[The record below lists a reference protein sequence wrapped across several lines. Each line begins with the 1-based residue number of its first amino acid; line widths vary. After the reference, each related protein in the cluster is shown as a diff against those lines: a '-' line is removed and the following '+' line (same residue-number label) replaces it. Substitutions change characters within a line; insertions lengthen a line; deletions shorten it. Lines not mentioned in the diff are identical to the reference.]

1 MTIRALLILF
11 AMTLAGC
18 GYSGSSSGPGAS
30 MAASGAPAKRGGKG
44 YRWSSLYRDDVRTV
58 AVPTFTNRSFR
69 RGVEFALSKSIVNQL
84 EASTPYKVAPREY
97 ADTVLEGEI
106 LDVHLRTMTSGVGSL
121 PQEQLYIVRLNFTWK
136 DLRTGKILTE
146 RRRFEQS
153 SSYFP
158 TLGEGEFIGS
168 QENVERL
175 ATAIVQELQAD
186 W

>member
-1 MTIRALLILF
+1 MTARALCLILALF
-11 AMTLAGC
+11 LAGC
-18 GYSGSSSGPGAS
+18 GYSNSSSRPGATT
-30 MAASGAPAKRGGKG
+30 AASGAPAKQKGKG

-58 AVPTFTNRSFR
+58 AVPIFTNRSFR
-69 RGVEFALSKSIVNQL
+69 RGVEFALTKSIVNQL
-84 EASTPYKVAPREY
+84 EATTPYKVAPREY

-106 LDVHLRTMTSGVGSL
+106 LDVHLRTMTTGVGSL

-168 QENVERL
+168 QQNVERL